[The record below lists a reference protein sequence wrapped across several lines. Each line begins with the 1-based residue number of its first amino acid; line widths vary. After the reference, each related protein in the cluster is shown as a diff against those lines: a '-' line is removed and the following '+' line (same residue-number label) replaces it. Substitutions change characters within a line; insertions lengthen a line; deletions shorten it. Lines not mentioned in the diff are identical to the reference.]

1 MTRCRPRVCVSRYSP
16 GTTSAQIVDTA
27 FTPPISATAMPERA
41 QPARTDPRPC
51 NVLASGS
58 TAHGTSRPGRAAAD
72 VDPITI
78 VNVGH
83 STKTTPASSLEAS
96 EPIRSVV
103 ASLVMPQNPA
113 ATSSESQSRSTTHTG
128 SCSACPSRKNG
139 AIGIA

>member
-1 MTRCRPRVCVSRYSP
+1 M
-16 GTTSAQIVDTA
+16 DTA

-51 NVLASGS
+51 SVLASGS
-58 TAHGTSRPGRAAAD
+58 MAHGTSRPGRAAAE

-96 EPIRSVV
+96 EPIRSAV
-103 ASLVMPQNPA
+103 ASLVMPQKPA
-113 ATSSESQSRSTTHTG
+113 ATSSDSQSRSITQTG

>member
-1 MTRCRPRVCVSRYSP
+1 MTRCRPRVCVTRYSA

-27 FTPPISATAMPERA
+27 FTPPISAMAMPERA
-41 QPARTDPRPC
+41 QPARTGRRPRKA
-51 NVLASGS
+51 VARGS

-83 STKTTPASSLEAS
+83 STNTVPASSREAS

-103 ASLVMPQNPA
+103 ASLVIPQNPA
-113 ATSSESQSRSTTHTG
+113 AISSESHSRSITHTG
-128 SCSACPSRKNG
+128 TRSACPSRKNG